1 MKTLIDLFN
10 TFEARGDKTAFVNR
24 TGARRLVV
32 SYREFHDLALRMAN
46 LLAQNGV
53 EPGDRVLIWGPNSS
67 WWAVAYWGIIIRGAV
82 AVPVDFMSDLARA
95 ESIRTLTKAKVVLQ
109 SPFKPERVTAGT
121 LMLLEDLRYLLED
134 IVPIG
139 ELAYPAAEDTAQLIY
154 TSGTTGNPKGV
165 ILTHKNLVANMTQIN
180 RQVPIITADFSFLS
194 LLPLSHMFEQM
205 GGFFTPLYRGA
216 AVVYLR
222 TLKPSAIMKALGE
235 EDVYAIMTVPRLMQ
249 LLKTTIE
256 RELEDKH
263 LASLFRLLTQLA
275 SRLPRAARRI
285 LFFPI
290 QNKFGSNFTVFVSG
304 GAPLDPVV
312 FNFWSSMGF
321 TVLEGYGLT
330 ETSPVLCVNT
340 VERQVAGSVGPPL
353 PGVQLK
359 IEGKEVL
366 TRGDNVFPG
375 YYENDQ
381 ASRDAFTADGWFRT
395 GDLGEIGPDGWLVIK
410 GREKELIVTGSGVN
424 VYPDEVEATLNR
436 IAGVKESCVIGAS
449 RGGGEEVHAVLL
461 LDGSGIAP
469 EEIIRQANDTLD
481 TLHRITGYTVWN
493 EPEFPKTTTLKIKK
507 FAVKEELKK
516 GTNEGDTAVT
526 RDSLLNLLARVTGTA
541 AAQIREESLLVAD
554 LGLTSID
561 RVELVSFLEQEYRL
575 DIADSQIGPQTK
587 VSDLRQII
595 AKREKLTQRDHF
607 RFWTNARFFRGVR
620 MAWDALFHAPL
631 FRSFVTL
638 EVRGIDELKKLA
650 PINGITASTNL
661 FSAGKSQKTNSDLLN
676 GPVFFVANHVSYLDH
691 LAVMFAL
698 PRDIRYNCATAAWE
712 EFFFGEYHG
721 INRILRRWSY
731 EYATVFFNLF
741 PLPQSQ
747 GFSGSLEY
755 MGRLADAG
763 VNILIFPEGGHSRD
777 GKMLPFQLGLGIMVK
792 ELGIPVVPIKIS
804 GTDQVLPH
812 DAHFPTRGK
821 VTVTFGEPLRFRYE
835 EPAEIVEKARQAVEN
850 L

>member
-1 MKTLIDLFN
+1 MKTLIDLFD
-10 TFEARGDKTAFVNR
+10 TFEALGDKIVFVDR
-24 TGARRLVV
+24 TGVRRLVV
-32 SYREFHDLALRMAN
+32 SYGEFHDRALKMAN

-53 EPGDRVLIWGPNSS
+53 ERGDRVLVWGPNSS
-67 WWAVAYWGIIIRGAV
+67 WWAAAYWGIIIRGAV

-95 ESIRTLTKAKVVLQ
+95 ESIRSLTGAKVVLQ
-109 SPFKPERVTAGT
+109 SRFKPERVTSGT
-121 LMLLEDLRYLLED
+121 SMLLEDLQYLLED
-134 IVPIG
+134 IEPIG
-139 ELAYPAAEDTAQLIY
+139 GLASAAPEDTAQLIY

-165 ILTHKNLVANMTQIN
+165 ILTHKNLIANMTQIN
-180 RQVPIITADFSFLS
+180 RQVPIITSEFSFLS

-222 TLKPSAIMKALGE
+222 TLKPSAIMEALSD
-235 EDVYAIMTVPRLMQ
+235 EDIYAIMTVPRLMQ
-249 LLKTTIE
+249 LLKTTVE
-256 RELEDKH
+256 RELEGKH
-263 LASLFRLLTQLA
+263 LSAPFRLLSRLATNLPKA
-275 SRLPRAARRI
+275 SRQI

-290 QNKFGSNFTVFVSG
+290 QSKFGYNFTVFVSG
-304 GAPLDPVV
+304 GAPLDPEV

-340 VERQVAGSVGPPL
+340 MERQVAGSVGPPL

-366 TRGDNVFPG
+366 ARGDNVFPG
-375 YYENDQ
+375 YYENEQ
-381 ASRDAFTADGWFRT
+381 ASRDAFTGDGWFRT
-395 GDLGEIGPDGWLVIK
+395 GDLGEIAPDGWLVIK

-424 VYPDEVEATLNR
+424 VYPDELEAILNK
-436 IAGVKESCVIGAS
+436 ITGVKESCVIGVD

-461 LDGSGIAP
+461 PDGSGIAA
-469 EEIIRQANDTLD
+469 EEIISQANSRLD
-481 TLHRITGYTVWN
+481 TMQQITGYTLWN

-507 FAVKEELKK
+507 FEVKEELKK
-516 GTNEGDTAVT
+516 GAEGGDAAVT

-575 DIADSQIGPQTK
+575 DIEDSQIGPQTR
-587 VSDLRQII
+587 VSDLRQVV
-595 AKREKLTQRDHF
+595 AKREKLTQHDHF

-620 MAWDALFHAPL
+620 MVWDALFHGPL
-631 FRSFVTL
+631 FRSFATL
-638 EVRGIDELKKLA
+638 EVRGIEELEKL
-650 PINGITASTNL
+650 
-661 FSAGKSQKTNSDLLN
+661 D

-698 PRDIRYNCATAAWE
+698 PRKIRYNSATAAWE

-721 INRILRRWSY
+721 VNRILRRWSY
-731 EYATVFFNLF
+731 EYGTMLFNLF

-747 GFSGSLEY
+747 GFSGSLKY

-777 GKMLPFQLGLGIMVK
+777 GKMQPFQLGLGIMVK
-792 ELGIPVVPIKIS
+792 ELQIPVVPIKIS

-812 DAHFPTRGK
+812 DARFPTRGK